1 MNISPKPMT
10 KELARQYY
18 KEFVADP
25 DLFADPESYK
35 PYGYDEKGADD
46 RYDRN
51 KIVENR
57 NS

>member
-1 MNISPKPMT
+1 MT

-35 PYGYDEKGADD
+35 PYGYDEEGAVTDMT
-46 RYDRN
+46 
-51 KIVENR
+51 ETNR
-57 NS
+57 NSWGEL

>member
-1 MNISPKPMT
+1 MNISLKPMT

-35 PYGYDEKGADD
+35 PFEYDEKGADD

-51 KIVENR
+51 K
-57 NS
+57 